1 MKRKTRKRIS
11 RSLMALGLALILIG
25 AGYEAANYPWRLW
38 AVRLGWAEEQVPP
51 DPPPLENAT
60 LLAPEEFPEQQATD
74 EALPENGDLLA
85 GLPQIQLTQLGIFKL
100 PKLDI
105 SENLVEGTGQ
115 ELLYGVGHMPGTA
128 YPGQEG
134 NCVIAGHRGS
144 VVKHPFRH
152 LDKVEEGDRILLEDS
167 ENIYTYEVYGSQ
179 IVEPSEM
186 WVTQLQ
192 EGETAMVTLIT
203 CTPVVTFTHRL
214 IVWGRLV
221 ETVPKSSESVS

>member
-11 RSLMALGLALILIG
+11 RSLIALGLALVLVG
-25 AGYEAANYPWRLW
+25 AGYEAANYPWRLL
-38 AVRLGWAEEQVPP
+38 AVRMGLAQDRVPDDPAPLDNAVLLTPEQFPETGAEE
-51 DPPPLENAT
+51 AS
-60 LLAPEEFPEQQATD
+60 
-74 EALPENGDLLA
+74 LPENGDLLA
-85 GLPQIQLTQLGIFKL
+85 GLPQIQLTQLGVFKL

-152 LDKVEEGDRILLEDS
+152 LDKVKAGDQIILEDS
-167 ENIYTYEVYGSQ
+167 ENTYTYEVYASQ
-179 IVEPSEM
+179 VVEPSDV
-186 WVTQLQ
+186 WVTALQ
-192 EGETAMVTLIT
+192 EGETSMVTLIT

-214 IVWGRLV
+214 IVWGRLTD
-221 ETVPKSSESVS
+221 TVPKSSESVS